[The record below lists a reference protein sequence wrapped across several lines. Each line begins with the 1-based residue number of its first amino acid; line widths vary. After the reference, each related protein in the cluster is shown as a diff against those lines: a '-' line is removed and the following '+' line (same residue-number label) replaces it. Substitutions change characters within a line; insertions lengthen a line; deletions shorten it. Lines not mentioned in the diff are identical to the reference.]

1 MAVDLSREDKITH
14 VPTHVGIILDGNGR
28 WAQRRGLPRLRG
40 HEAGA
45 KNIGPV
51 VAYLEQC
58 QVKYVTLYAFS
69 TENWKRPEDEVR
81 GIFSILQ
88 KVIDSRL
95 DEVCQR
101 GVRLRHLGR
110 LQGLP
115 ERLQASITKAVEQTA
130 DNTGL
135 TFSLA
140 FNYGGRTEILDAVRR
155 IMTEAVKPQDIN
167 EELFHKYLYT
177 SGMPDVDLIIRTGA
191 ELRIS
196 NFLTWQSVYSEFYF
210 TEVLWPDFSRDDVDE
225 ALLSYS
231 SRQRRFGGL

>member
-1 MAVDLSREDKITH
+1 MTVEASKENKITH

-28 WAQRRGLPRLRG
+28 WAQRRGLPRLKG

-51 VAYLEQC
+51 VEYLEQC

-69 TENWKRPEDEVR
+69 TENWKRPEDEVK
-81 GIFSILQ
+81 GIFRILQ
-88 KVIDSRL
+88 EVIDSRL
-95 DEVCQR
+95 DEIHKR
-101 GVRLRHLGR
+101 GFRLRHLGR
-110 LQGLP
+110 LQDLP
-115 ERLQASITKAVEQTA
+115 EKMQASITRAVALTA

-155 IMTEAVKPQDIN
+155 ILAADINPQDIN
-167 EELFHKYLYT
+167 EDLFHKYLYT

-210 TEVLWPDFSRDDVDE
+210 TEVLWPDFSREDVDK
-225 ALLSYS
+225 ALMSYS
-231 SRQRRFGGL
+231 KRQRRFGGL